1 MLPPVRTI
9 SGSSGSYQ
17 NSTSL
22 QAGGHLLG
30 EPLFPGQAADA
41 DRDVN
46 PNHAGKLNIL
56 LLNGHEA
63 VSDDLS
69 ELAEKLG
76 LALDVPRREGETA
89 SAYVQRLA
97 ATLERLSPSMRAE
110 AEQALARLLRGVKL
124 QTLITALHYPAG
136 PEAARIV
143 ALLEMEMVA
152 ARDLATRTVLTSYAQ
167 NGGADID
174 EGTVMIQGPPTRH
187 EAETAARLNG
197 PTTAPAASLSSADAD
212 ALTEAAFAR
221 MAEGEDM
228 PVFHHGTDNIFG
240 RTNASANVAFEIE
253 TPEGLRIR
261 SYDLPIPAGGE
272 GNGTASQTGRS
283 GSASLVSDARTLQA
297 LLTSAFEGGE
307 NADPVIQAK
316 AAMELL
322 AGAEALPENLAP
334 QSLARPVMPDTKPF
348 IDYTR
353 PPPPPRNSVPQPL
366 HGDMLPALLVLKG
379 WTEDTIL
386 PGLPVLP
393 APLEAEAA
401 LAAALTPHA
410 GPEPDGIESGFR
422 PQGRGIA
429 ANDTPAYH
437 RKALSAAEEQL
448 LRNADEAAGLPTG
461 RQIDIMPRSL
471 EKTPTEALIS
481 AALQLGRDAFG
492 TSPAHVPYPLADE
505 RDEDSADRRGYR
517 SSSRDGEED
526 GTGGGEAGDQ
536 ADRDEDSLPDEELLA
551 MVVEGQ
557 DNLVADDL
565 AYDLYQR
572 MAGWS

>member
-76 LALDVPRREGETA
+76 RALDVPRREGETA

-97 ATLERLSPSMRAE
+97 ATLERLSPVMRAE

-124 QTLITALHYPAG
+124 QTLITALQNPAG

-143 ALLEMEMVA
+143 ALLEMQIVA

-174 EGTVMIQGPPTRH
+174 EGTLLMQGPPTRL
-187 EAETAARLNG
+187 EAEAAARIMSQA
-197 PTTAPAASLSSADAD
+197 TVSAAPSVLEAEG
-212 ALTEAAFAR
+212 LTEAAFAR
-221 MAEGEDM
+221 MAEGEDV

-240 RTNASANVAFEIE
+240 RTSASPTVAFEVE
-253 TPEGLRIR
+253 TLEGLRIR
-261 SYDLPIPAGGE
+261 NYDLPLPASVDRPAGALAQGR
-272 GNGTASQTGRS
+272 TAQ
-283 GSASLVSDARTLQA
+283 APLVSDARTLQA

-307 NADPVIQAK
+307 SADPVIQAK

-322 AGAEALPENLAP
+322 AGAEPLPENMAP
-334 QSLARPVMPDTKPF
+334 QALARPVMPDTKPF

-353 PPPPPRNSVPQPL
+353 PPPPPRNSVAQPL
-366 HGDMLPALLVLKG
+366 SGEMLPALLVLKG
-379 WTEDTIL
+379 WTEETIL

-410 GPEPDGIESGFR
+410 GPEPDGTDTGFR

-429 ANDTPAYH
+429 ANDTPAHH

-448 LRNADEAAGLPTG
+448 LRNADEAAGLPAG
-461 RQIDIMPRSL
+461 RPIDMIIRPL
-471 EKTPTEALIS
+471 EKTPTEALLS
-481 AALQLGRDAFG
+481 AALQLGKEALG
-492 TSPAHVPYPLADE
+492 TGPAQVPYPLADE
-505 RDEDSADRRGYR
+505 RDEDGADRRGYR
-517 SSSRDGEED
+517 SS
-526 GTGGGEAGDQ
+526 AGQ
-536 ADRDEDSLPDEELLA
+536 SDEDETGEQAEGEDASEEAHDYPDEELLS
-551 MVVEGQ
+551 MVTDGQ
-557 DNLVADDL
+557 DNLVTEDL

>member
-56 LLNGHEA
+56 LLNGPEA

-76 LALDVPRREGETA
+76 LALDVPRRDGETA

-97 ATLERLSPSMRAE
+97 ATLERLSPLMRAE

-124 QTLITALHYPAG
+124 QTLITALQYPAG

-143 ALLEMEMVA
+143 ALLEMQMVA

-174 EGTVMIQGPPTRH
+174 EGSLLMQGPPTRH
-187 EAETAARLNG
+187 EAETAARIA
-197 PTTAPAASLSSADAD
+197 TQAPAPSVSSAPDAEG
-212 ALTEAAFAR
+212 LTEAAFAR
-221 MAEGEDM
+221 MAEGEDV

-240 RTNASANVAFEIE
+240 RTSASPTVAYEVE
-253 TPEGLRIR
+253 TLEGLRIR
-261 SYDLPIPAGGE
+261 SYDLPLPSAGDR
-272 GNGTASQTGRS
+272 QTGTLSQSRS
-283 GSASLVSDARTLQA
+283 APAPLVSDARTLQA
-297 LLTSAFEGGE
+297 LLTSAFERGE
-307 NADPVIQAK
+307 SADPVIQAK

-322 AGAEALPENLAP
+322 AGAEVLPENLAP
-334 QSLARPVMPDTKPF
+334 QALARPVMPDTKPF

-353 PPPPPRNSVPQPL
+353 PPPPPRNAAAQPMS
-366 HGDMLPALLVLKG
+366 GDMLPALLVLKG
-379 WTEDTIL
+379 WTEETIL

-410 GPEPDGIESGFR
+410 GPEPDGTETGFR

-429 ANDTPAYH
+429 ANDTPAHH

-448 LRNADEAAGLPTG
+448 LRNADEAAGLPAG
-461 RQIDIMPRSL
+461 RPIDVIVRPL
-471 EKTPTEALIS
+471 EKTPTEALLT
-481 AALQLGRDAFG
+481 AALQLGKEALG
-492 TSPAHVPYPLADE
+492 TGPAHVPYPLSDE
-505 RDEDSADRRGYR
+505 RDEDGADRRGYR
-517 SSSRDGEED
+517 SSAGE
-526 GTGGGEAGDQ
+526 G
-536 ADRDEDSLPDEELLA
+536 DEDDADAETEGDPSSDETDDYPDETLLA
-551 MVVEGQ
+551 MVTDGQ
-557 DNLVADDL
+557 DNLGTDDL

>member
-56 LLNGHEA
+56 LLSGHEA
-63 VSDDLS
+63 VSEDLS

-76 LALDVPRREGETA
+76 RALDVPRRDGETA

-97 ATLERLSPSMRAE
+97 ATLERLSPTMRAE

-124 QTLITALHYPAG
+124 QTLITALHHPAG

-143 ALLEMEMVA
+143 ALLEMQMVA
-152 ARDLATRTVLTSYAQ
+152 ARDLATRSVLTSYAQ

-174 EGTVMIQGPPTRH
+174 EGALLMQGPPTRD
-187 EAETAARLNG
+187 EAEAAARLSVATG
-197 PTTAPAASLSSADAD
+197 AAIQNVAADMD
-212 ALTEAAFAR
+212 GLTEAAFAR
-221 MAEGEDM
+221 MADGDEM

-240 RTNASANVAFEIE
+240 RTGTNANMAFEIE

-261 SYDLPIPAGGE
+261 SYDVPMPSADDA
-272 GNGTASQTGRS
+272 TAAAPLSGR
-283 GSASLVSDARTLQA
+283 GMQAPLVSDARTLQA
-297 LLTSAFEGGE
+297 LLTSAFETGD

-322 AGAEALPENLAP
+322 SGTESHP
-334 QSLARPVMPDTKPF
+334 QGVASQALARPVMPDSKPF

-353 PPPPPRNSVPQPL
+353 PPPPPRNSVAQPL

-386 PGLPVLP
+386 PGLSLMP

-410 GPEPDGIESGFR
+410 GPEPDVTDTVFR

-429 ANDTPAYH
+429 ANDTPTH
-437 RKALSAAEEQL
+437 LRKALSAAEEQL
-448 LRNADEAAGLPTG
+448 LRNADEAAGLPAG
-461 RQIDIMPRSL
+461 RSFDWMNRPL
-471 EKTPTEALIS
+471 DKTPTDALIS
-481 AALQLGRDAFG
+481 AALQLGKDVLGSG
-492 TSPAHVPYPLADE
+492 TAHVPYPLADE
-505 RDEDSADRRGYR
+505 RDEDGAERRGFR
-517 SSSRDGEED
+517 SSNGQDEED
-526 GTGGGEAGDQ
+526 AGDEDAKGDQ
-536 ADRDEDSLPDEELLA
+536 AEDDGDDLPDADLLA
-551 MVVEGQ
+551 LVTEGQ
-557 DNLVADDL
+557 NNLVADDL